1 MYKILFFLFLCAPL
15 FAQSDYFE
23 QLESKYDFFMNDAQF
38 EQAILVANEMKE
50 WALQN
55 EGKRSKKYLSSLQK
69 LSETYM
75 NKEDYVNAVFYFR
88 TLLALEP
95 ENQEALINL
104 GASVIYWGELKLSE
118 VNDETDLQ
126 AIYPEILN
134 MFSDGVNA
142 FEKLKILNPKNP
154 YLKDNLVAAYR
165 IRGKFY
171 GQNLQKIVEATSDL
185 EKSNL
190 YAEEK
195 DVEVLRLLGVAYG
208 FSGVL
213 AVDNPKLSK
222 EYNLKAID
230 VLHKALEIAPDYV
243 PSIYNLEIAYRELAK
258 KDTKNKEKYLAKADE
273 LNKQW
278 KKLDP
283 DYSPN

>member
-1 MYKILFFLFLCAPL
+1 MYKILFFLFLSASL
-15 FAQSDYFE
+15 FAQSVYFE
-23 QLESKYDFFMNDAQF
+23 QLESRYYFFMKDAQF
-38 EQAILVANEMKE
+38 ESAIFVANEMKE

-55 EGKRSKKYLSSLQK
+55 EGKLSKKYLSSLQK
-69 LSETYM
+69 LAGAYM
-75 NKEDYVNAVFYFR
+75 TIKDYYNAVFHYR

-95 ENQEALINL
+95 ENQEALIDF

-118 VNDETDLQ
+118 VNEQTDQ
-126 AIYPEILN
+126 EAIYSEILN
-134 MFSDGVNA
+134 MFSDGVKA

-171 GQNLQKIVEATSDL
+171 GQNLQKIVEAISDL

-213 AVDNPKLSK
+213 AVENPKLSK
-222 EYNLKAID
+222 DYNLKAID
-230 VLHKALEIAPDYV
+230 FFQKALKLAPDYV
-243 PSIYNLEIAYRELAK
+243 PTIYNLEIAYREMAK
-258 KDTKNKEKYLAKADE
+258 KDTKNKDKYLAKADD

-278 KKLDP
+278 KKLEP

>member
-1 MYKILFFLFLCAPL
+1 MYKILFFLFLSAPL

-23 QLESKYDFFMNDAQF
+23 QLESRFEFFMNDSQF
-38 EQAILVANEMKE
+38 ETAILVANEMKE

-55 EGKRSKKYLSSLQK
+55 EGKKSKKYFSSINK
-69 LSETYM
+69 LAGAYLRNEEYA
-75 NKEDYVNAVFYFR
+75 NAAFYYRNLLNIEPNNEDV
-88 TLLALEP
+88 
-95 ENQEALINL
+95 LIDL
-104 GASVIYWGELKLSE
+104 GASVIYLGDYKLNQIDENSNLSE
-118 VNDETDLQ
+118 
-126 AIYPEILN
+126 IL
-134 MFSDGVNA
+134 GLYTEGIEA
-142 FEKLKILNPKNP
+142 HEKLKRLNPKNP

-171 GQNLQKIVEATSDL
+171 GQNLQKLSEALADL
-185 EKSNL
+185 EKANF
-190 YAEEK
+190 YASGK

-208 FSGVL
+208 LSGVL
-213 AVDNPKLSK
+213 ADNLKLSMK
-222 EYNLKAID
+222 YNLKAIES
-230 VLHKALEIAPDYV
+230 LQKALKIAPDYV

-258 KDTKNKEKYLAKADE
+258 KDTKNKDKYLSKAVE

>member
-1 MYKILFFLFLCAPL
+1 MYKILFFLFLSVPL
-15 FAQSDYFE
+15 FAQSDYFGE
-23 QLESKYDFFMNDAQF
+23 LESRFEFLMNDSQF
-38 EQAILVANEMKE
+38 EKAILVANEMKL

-55 EGKRSKKYLSSLQK
+55 EGKKSEKYFNSMEK
-69 LSETYM
+69 LAGAYLRNEEYA
-75 NKEDYVNAVFYFR
+75 NAALNYRNLLNIEPNNEDV
-88 TLLALEP
+88 
-95 ENQEALINL
+95 LIDL
-104 GASVIYWGELKLSE
+104 GASVIYLGEFKMNKIDDDSDLTSIHSE
-118 VNDETDLQ
+118 VLGLYTEGID
-126 AIYPEILN
+126 
-134 MFSDGVNA
+134 A
-142 FEKLKILNPKNP
+142 FEKLKRLNPKNP

-171 GQNLQKIVEATSDL
+171 GQNLQKIVEAVSDL

-208 FSGVL
+208 LSGVI
-213 AVDNPKLSK
+213 AVENPKLSM
-222 EYNLKAID
+222 EYNLKAIES
-230 VLHKALEIAPDYV
+230 LQEALKIAPDYV
-243 PSIYNLEIAYRELAK
+243 PSIYNLEIAYRELTK
-258 KDTKNKEKYLAKADE
+258 KDTKNKDKYLSKADE